1 MQVKRRRYMKR
12 SEDSEQERVIDWA
25 DWNIHKFPELAW
37 LYHVPNGGSRN
48 KLEAQKLKQIGVKAG
63 VSDLCLPYA
72 NGIYTGLYI
81 EMKFGKN
88 KRTEKQENFME
99 EMAKAGHYVATC
111 YSADTAIQVLTEY
124 LTIKRTYETLKA
136 ENVAQYVT
144 MSEWGPVFWLNDKCE
159 NVTKDWMLTAMSKP
173 NDSIWKDDDSD
184 GPAIK

>member
-1 MQVKRRRYMKR
+1 MKR

-25 DWNIHKFPELAW
+25 NWNIHKFPELAW
-37 LYHVPNGGSRN
+37 FYHVPNGGSRN

-88 KRTEKQENFME
+88 KRTEKQENFMK

-111 YSADTAIQVLTEY
+111 YSADAAIQVLTEY
-124 LTIKRTYETLKA
+124 LTIKKTYETLKP
-136 ENVAQYVT
+136 EYVT
-144 MSEWGPVFWLNDKCE
+144 LVELPEWGPVLWMNDKCE

-173 NDSIWKDDDSD
+173 NDSIWKDKDGD
-184 GPAIK
+184 GPAMK